1 MPIVP
6 VNFRMAE
13 HADEIDGHK
22 FEGSTT
28 LFINAQGIHMDKS
41 YWKEPEKFNPE
52 RFLSTNN
59 NKNDD
64 KIQKNT
70 LQPFGGGVRMCPG
83 RNLAMAQL
91 KIFMVLLFGRFN
103 VELIDYSASLKTHF
117 GLTRHCDEL
126 KLPGPLPL
134 PLIGNLIS
142 YNDLAAW
149 VNGLQSKYGDIGE
162 VWIGGER
169 AIWLGRAEYVDKVFK
184 PSFGNYNKRTTPNKG
199 LDILD
204 MTSKGLLFNNNY
216 NKWSYNQR
224 FFSKAILAPSFVRQS
239 VKITQSLFLE
249 MEKYWKDLGQQNGE
263 INMTDWAP
271 RFFAEAILLT
281 TTNKKFDTLNNY
293 HKVLCATE
301 KNSEQESLIHHVR
314 TMIEGMEFFLMVP
327 TFLHVLPN
335 YNSSAKKILY
345 SFDWM
350 RKHYLSNLIK
360 ERRNEIEKSPI
371 GQELTPDM
379 LTLMLTFNT
388 PRDKSQ
394 NDDQHPEPMADEDIC
409 GNILEA
415 ILVQSVSLFTV
426 CHNPEVK
433 QHIVEEIQKI
443 FDLNSDINFEDLHKL
458 HYCEAVIKEVSRHL
472 TVAPVIFRMAEHSDE
487 IDGHKFEGGLRMCP
501 GRNLAMTELKTFMVL
516 LFGKFNVELID
527 YSAPLKSHFGLTRHC
542 DELKLKLIPRK

>member
-1 MPIVP
+1 MLTFSIQ
-6 VNFRMAE
+6 
-13 HADEIDGHK
+13 D
-22 FEGSTT
+22 
-28 LFINAQGIHMDKS
+28 FI
-41 YWKEPEKFNPE
+41 
-52 RFLSTNN
+52 FLS
-59 NKNDD
+59 
-64 KIQKNT
+64 
-70 LQPFGGGVRMCPG
+70 
-83 RNLAMAQL
+83 
-91 KIFMVLLFGRFN
+91 LLI
-103 VELIDYSASLKTHF
+103 VICYVIDFYVNYFK
-117 GLTRHCDEL
+117 RPN

-169 AIWLGRAEYVDKVFK
+169 AIWLGRAEYVEKVFK

-204 MTSKGLLFNNNY
+204 MTSKGLLFNNNH

-263 INMTDWAP
+263 INMADWAP
-271 RFFAEAILLT
+271 RFFAEATLLT

-293 HKVLCATE
+293 HKVLCAPE

-335 YNSSAKKILY
+335 YNSSAKKFLC

-360 ERRNEIEKSPI
+360 ERRNEIEKTPI

-394 NDDQHPEPMADEDIC
+394 SDDQHPEPMADEDIC

-415 ILVQSVSLFTV
+415 ILGGINTTSSAICFIIYYV

-443 FDLNSDINFEDLHKL
+443 FDLNSDIIFEDLHKL